1 MDEQAVVNDPVDDA
15 NPQCNQFTLALCK
28 HRCQVTPF
36 ALCFAVAV
44 TKDLSL
50 GLTLSPSFAKG
61 KSDWKGRENWK
72 GDWKGVNCIFISI
85 RHIIVFFVL
94 VCRCVVE
101 SFSIQRCAA
110 FLLFLCVYYS
120 DGSIRQ

>member
-1 MDEQAVVNDPVDDA
+1 MDEQAMANDPVDVA
-15 NPQCNQFTLALCK
+15 YPQCNQFTLALCK

-61 KSDWKGRENWK
+61 KSDWKGR
-72 GDWKGVNCIFISI
+72 DWLGKLHFHIHSSYNCIF
-85 RHIIVFFVL
+85 L
-94 VCRCVVE
+94 CWCVDV
-101 SFSIQRCAA
+101 
-110 FLLFLCVYYS
+110 
-120 DGSIRQ
+120 